1 VKDELLVLLASSN
14 VKPLD
19 NEYTSLYFVQKKTK
33 QNIVQRDFIGGT
45 EWTGGVEVN
54 GGDGLG

>member
-1 VKDELLVLLASSN
+1 LLVLLAPSN

-19 NEYTSLYFVQKKTK
+19 NEYTSLYFVRKKTK
-33 QNIVQRDFIGGT
+33 QNIVERDFIGGT